1 MKRINKIHYI
11 YILMALDPN
20 LSQPCWL
27 TRNHLILRLSFSRN
41 EEPSPNIIDATTKN
55 TDPYRCFS
63 KQT

>member
-1 MKRINKIHYI
+1 MKRISEINYS

-20 LSQPCWL
+20 LFQPCWL
-27 TRNHLILRLSFSRN
+27 TRNHLVLRLSFSRN

-63 KQT
+63 KQS